1 MLTEKIQAAVKEEK
15 AVDKREHFIRLI
27 KTLPE
32 ERVISVLDLVADE
45 LIQSQTSGEKLSIS
59 TNVTLDRSGYIVFE
73 HKYENDVVL
82 SSDMTL
88 KLSYKNHPL
97 NIKIS
102 SDTIMP
108 QKYILAGETVYILG
122 KIDTDYVAKA
132 VVSKEFFDMF
142 TAFDTTENKLNAM
155 KKFLKLSASVQASFK
170 AQLSGE
176 RFATAKAPSGPPT
189 DMDTLRFKF
198 DMCRNTYT
206 PQQQRDI
213 EAIFEEC
220 RSLTSTN
227 KTRASRRLLYILN
240 INQGASQDITMT
252 KEEIIAKLDMH
263 LHKHN
268 KLKEKLAEAIV
279 ASKYSK
285 KKGFAILLVGSP
297 GVGKTAIMKA
307 VAEVLEIPFFVIPLG
322 SSTSIVDILGDAPHY
337 DASDCGEVV
346 KNYYKVGTT
355 RVVVGLDEYDKSYES
370 IKEGGKVS
378 KAFNDAL
385 SDEYY
390 FKDAFLG
397 TYINTEN
404 TIFIATANST
414 DTIPANLL
422 NRFTVIHVDDYNE
435 DDKVEIAQK
444 FILPSVLQDFG
455 VSTEDIIVKDEAIK
469 HVTQNFCEDDG
480 VRDLKKGIESIVRKI
495 LSIWDSNKKKEKFIV
510 DKAFVDTTLE
520 STVNKNSP
528 AIIYRRNKL
537 LYSYEISE
545 EIKDLTAK
553 LNQEDLDGELREK
566 YEKKLNYLVNL
577 IPVGNAFSHFDK
589 DKFYAEVNATHYGME
604 SVKKEVA
611 QIFNVC
617 ALNRKPLSATRLL
630 FVGPPGVGKTSIV
643 KSLAKAC
650 NSKYCK
656 VSLNGISDDASIK
669 GHSLSYI
676 GADAGMPIRAIYKM
690 KTTKGIVHLD
700 EIDKMGSREGVSAAH
715 ALVDMLDDSSEF
727 TDNYIGQPVDLSG
740 IMFIATAN
748 DISAIEPVLL
758 DRFTVIHLEGY
769 TEKEKTEIVDN
780 YIIPKAFSELVPI
793 NYKATFSEEA
803 QKLITEVYCRS
814 FGVRDAEKAIK
825 RLIRDKLYSSRKKTF
840 TIDADDVKSVLGTP
854 PAERGNFPCKS
865 YPGLSKALAVTGN
878 NCGMAFSIETMLIPD
893 DNSLTITGLPKESTI
908 DSVKLAIC
916 YVKCH
921 YPGML
926 KNKGIHVHFGEG
938 AVQKDGPSAGVAI
951 LISLLS
957 AAFNTSI
964 TENVSYTGEINGNGY
979 IFNIG
984 GTISKIQAAEQSG
997 CTKVF
1002 IPEGNYNELSKDDLD
1017 LFSVE
1022 IVPVN
1027 HVSQVIESIF
1037 SELNKKIA

>member
-1 MLTEKIQAAVKEEK
+1 M
-15 AVDKREHFIRLI
+15 DKREHFIRLI

-32 ERVISVLDLVADE
+32 ERVVSVLDLVADE
-45 LIQSQTSGEKLSIS
+45 LIQSQSQTLEETSNASSNAI
-59 TNVTLDRSGYIVFE
+59 LDKSGYICFE
-73 HKYENDVVL
+73 RIYENDITL
-82 SSDMTL
+82 SLNMAL

-97 NIKIS
+97 DVKIS

-122 KIDTDYVAKA
+122 KINSDCVAKA
-132 VVSKEFFDMF
+132 VVSKEFYNMF
-142 TAFDTTENKLNAM
+142 NFFNTIESKLTAMN
-155 KKFLKLSASVQASFK
+155 KFLKLSASVQESFK

-176 RFATAKAPSGPPT
+176 KFATVKVSSGPPT

-227 KTRASRRLLYILN
+227 RTRATRRLSYILN
-240 INQGASQDITMT
+240 INQGASQNITMT
-252 KEEIIAKLDMH
+252 KEEIVAKLDSL

-279 ASKYSK
+279 ASKYSN
-285 KKGFAILLVGSP
+285 KKGFCILLVGSP

-346 KNYYKVGTT
+346 KNYFKVGTT

-370 IKEGGKVS
+370 TKEGGKVS

-385 SDEYY
+385 SDEHY

-414 DTIPANLL
+414 DTIPANLV
-422 NRFTVIHVDDYNE
+422 NRFTVINVDDYEE

-444 FILPSVLQDFG
+444 FILPSVLKNFG
-455 VSTEDIIVKDEAIK
+455 VSSEDIIVEDDAIK
-469 HVTQNFCEDDG
+469 HIAQNFCEDDG
-480 VRDLKKGIESIVRKI
+480 ARDLKKGIESIVRKV
-495 LSIWDSNKKKEKFIV
+495 LSIWDSTGKRYNFTV
-510 DKAFVDTTLE
+510 DKTFVDSTLE

-528 AIIYRRNKL
+528 AIIYRRNKS
-537 LYSYEISE
+537 LYSSEITE
-545 EIKDLTAK
+545 EIRDLIAK
-553 LNQEDLDGELREK
+553 LKQENLDGELREK

-589 DKFYAEVNATHYGME
+589 ENFYTEVNATHYGME
-604 SVKKEVA
+604 NIKREVA

-617 ALNRKPLSATRLL
+617 ALNNRPLSATRLL
-630 FVGPPGVGKTSIV
+630 LVGPPGVGKTSIV
-643 KSLAKAC
+643 KSIAKAC
-650 NSKYCK
+650 DSKYCK
-656 VSLNGISDDASIK
+656 ISLNGISDDASIK
-669 GHSLSYI
+669 GHALSYTS
-676 GADAGMPIRAIYKM
+676 ADAGMLIRAIYKM
-690 KTTKGIVHLD
+690 RTTKGIVHLD
-700 EIDKMGSREGVSAAH
+700 EIDKMGSREGVSAAN

-740 IMFIATAN
+740 IMYIATAN
-748 DISAIEPVLL
+748 DISAIAPVLL

-769 TEKEKTEIVDN
+769 TEKEKTEIVN
-780 YIIPKAFSELVPI
+780 KYVVPKVISELIPKDYEV
-793 NYKATFSEEA
+793 TFSEEA
-803 QKLITEVYCRS
+803 QKLIFEVYCRS
-814 FGVRDAEKAIK
+814 FGVRDADKAIK
-825 RLIRDKLYSSRKKTF
+825 RLVRDKLYSSDKRKLI
-840 TIDADDVKSVLGTP
+840 IDAEDVKSVLGAP
-854 PAERGNFPCKS
+854 PAERGNFPHEN

-878 NCGMAFSIETMLIPD
+878 NCGMAFSVETMLIPD
-893 DNSLTITGLPKESTI
+893 ENSLTITGLPKESTI
-908 DSVKLAIC
+908 DSVKLAIS
-916 YVKCH
+916 YVKCN

-926 KNKGIHVHFGEG
+926 TNKGIHIHFGEG

-951 LISLLS
+951 LMSLLS
-957 AAFNTSI
+957 ATFNTPI
-964 TENVSYTGEINGNGY
+964 AENVSYTGEINGNAY
-979 IFNIG
+979 VFNIG
-984 GTISKIQAAEQSG
+984 GIIAKIQAAEQSG
-997 CTKVF
+997 CSKVF
-1002 IPEGNYNELSKDDLD
+1002 IPYGN
-1017 LFSVE
+1017 FT
-1022 IVPVN
+1022 
-1027 HVSQVIESIF
+1027 
-1037 SELNKKIA
+1037 ELNKETLNQFTVEVIPVKHISEVLSVVLPIINNAEKSA